1 MKTIMK
7 NYESP
12 CTFICRVEHTQALML
27 GSKTGVNDYTQGNGS
42 GSDSDTEVVI
52 HNDPISQGG
61 EIAPARYD
69 AWATWDDMGW
79 E

>member
-1 MKTIMK
+1 
-7 NYESP
+7 
-12 CTFICRVEHTQALML
+12 ML
-27 GSKTGVNDYTQGNGS
+27 GSKTGVNDYTQGNGT
-42 GSDSDTEVVI
+42 GNENDTDVTI
-52 HNDPISQGG
+52 HNDPIEQGG